1 VGRDR
6 QQKVK
11 VYKVPS
17 CLKIGV
23 SNASMF
29 RHASSMTEVSAMND
43 GTARGGYLLT
53 SSPLSAAS
61 VKKDV
66 SRGGDAET
74 AANPLLPMWVHSQ
87 LEIDSAA
94 FTSTISDDSFSTVD
108 DCRQAPSSRAMSPM
122 QVRIVKLGT
131 ELSSRKPGTLCTPL
145 NVKAAAFVPKGG
157 DQRTTVMM
165 RNLPTA
171 LSRAKLIDLLE
182 EKGFEGQFDLLY
194 LPMDFKTKCNFGFA
208 FVNLTTHENALRF
221 SNVFH
226 NFASWS
232 SSRCRKVCAVCW
244 GEVQGLHAN
253 VVSYQN
259 SAVMRK
265 QDVPDDYK
273 PAMFQNGL
281 QIPFPRTTS
290 ESKPKRSRTRTRT
303 EKSEFGSFE

>member
-1 VGRDR
+1 
-6 QQKVK
+6 
-11 VYKVPS
+11 
-17 CLKIGV
+17 
-23 SNASMF
+23 
-29 RHASSMTEVSAMND
+29 MND

-208 FVNLTTHENALRF
+208 FVNLTTYENALRF
-221 SNVFH
+221 SHVFH
-226 NFASWS
+226 NFASWPS
-232 SSRCRKVCAVCW
+232 SGCRKVCAVCW

-290 ESKPKRSRTRTRT
+290 ESKPKRSRTRTST